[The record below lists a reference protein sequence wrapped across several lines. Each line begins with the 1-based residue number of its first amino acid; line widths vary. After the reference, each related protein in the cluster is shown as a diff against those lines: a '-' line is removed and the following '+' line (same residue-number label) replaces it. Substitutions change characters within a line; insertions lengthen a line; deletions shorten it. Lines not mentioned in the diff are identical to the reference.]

1 MRRSLFEIIDDAG
14 LDPKHS
20 GDKVR
25 FYCYFCDQD
34 GRARSKGRNATGFAE
49 SGWWSC
55 YSCSRKGG
63 ADAIAALIG
72 VRLTEVVSKRKA
84 MPAPKD
90 IAEFWTS
97 HLASAQPKDAKR
109 VVTTWLQEVRGWHE
123 EYAFAAS
130 DWPDIKVF
138 DPELDWGRDNEIAGN
153 MRYRP
158 RHRILGGIRDELGV
172 IRTFTRQ
179 WDGTG
184 DRPDIQ
190 RYNLSGELTGS
201 LGSVLCYG
209 SIESAIDAARQGRP
223 IFITEGFPDT
233 LAAWA
238 LTRPRYAAV
247 LGTFNTSTGPA
258 VAWALSEQLGDR
270 GYAGDVYIVEQ
281 MDQEKNGVVA
291 SEVWRDAVISA
302 LSPRCGITRISM
314 ALAEGDMARTKGHVE
329 SGEYDLADWVAD
341 GGDLDRLLDVAG
353 ELIKA
358 KPRTVDELR
367 RDMADEMVM
376 IVNDVTASWRDTS
389 TRKRVGTA
397 NPPAGGGKTTAALRV
412 AHWAAQNEDPRLD
425 IPWIGKVPR
434 ALGLPDGEIPKGRR
448 VLVSTSSHKLAME
461 KLGEFSEINGVDAS
475 AVHLQGLM
483 RVCKFKKSR
492 ALGRVYGAVGRRG
505 VCGDSGAPDRCP
517 HAATCP
523 GAQDHMIMPGQV
535 GFGYHRT
542 DVDVDLVIIDEDPGV
557 MDVVEI
563 EEPEVVSLFA
573 AVGSSV
579 DRRRAWWHRTNPD
592 AQSVAQALHSVFVER
607 AEQHRAWISR
617 GGANHANVLGDAELR
632 RVLEDVPAKLMRAEL
647 EGGMIAREDVDKA
660 FTEMINRGFIGE
672 DAVQPPRP
680 SPSEIRTDSPEAHR
694 LPSLAAFRVVR
705 DMIRWMWAPE
715 SVIPMGTQE
724 SGPRLDPKPVLTLNA
739 TKADHAYKLEWW
751 SVRELPNAPLV
762 ILDATGHLM
771 QQQWN
776 AAYHEKIDVY
786 PMPMAGR
793 APSKAIHY
801 KTSISKR
808 LIANEPDLA
817 LDRISGGLVDA
828 VIGAMGPVPGK
839 PNIGIITHKVI
850 ADGMMGRSKTDFG
863 VKLRQMIE
871 GMEKANGVAISA
883 GYYGLDD
890 RGTNR
895 WKNVDA
901 FVAIGD
907 FIPNIGVT
915 DAEAGYLGMT
925 GDEHRD
931 GLQASTVIQAMARSR
946 YAVRPIGERAPI
958 IVYMGKDEPP
968 MDDVRWE
975 TMRPKSGPSIDA
987 GGRDARGL
995 AVRAAAELGIVGA
1008 SVLKSLDRAVY
1019 PWSLWADVDLDK
1031 MSARHL
1037 QRCVEYAANLHKF
1050 ETYVIGYTKGRVK
1063 LFARTREI
1071 AQSWVDVNLS

>member
-1 MRRSLFEIIDDAG
+1 MRRSLYEVVDDAG
-14 LDPKHS
+14 LNPKHS

-34 GRARSKGRNATGFAE
+34 GRSRTKGTNAIGYPE

-55 YSCSRKGG
+55 YSCGRKGG
-63 ADAIAALIG
+63 AADIAALIG
-72 VRLTEVVSKRKA
+72 LMVTEVKTDRRT
-84 MPAPKD
+84 MPQPKS
-90 IAEFWTS
+90 IAEFWTH
-97 HLASAQPKDAKR
+97 HLASSQPKDAKR
-109 VVTTWLQEVRGWHE
+109 VVTTWLKDVRGWSE
-123 EYAFAAS
+123 EHAYAGAEWS
-130 DWPDIKVF
+130 DIKVF
-138 DPELDWGRDNEIAGN
+138 DPETHGRMGEVGRS
-153 MRYRP
+153 MCYRP
-158 RHRILGGIRDELGV
+158 KHRILGGIRDELGA

-184 DRPDIQ
+184 DRPDVQ
-190 RYNLSGELTGS
+190 RYNLSGELTGP

-209 SIESAIDAARQGRP
+209 SIESAVEAAQQGRP
-223 IFITEGFPDT
+223 IFITEGLPDT

-238 LTRPRYAAV
+238 LTRHLYAAV

-270 GYAGDVYIVEQ
+270 GYAADVYIVEQ
-281 MDQEKNGVVA
+281 MDQEKKGVVA

-341 GGDLDRLLDVAG
+341 GGDLDRLLDVAS
-353 ELIKA
+353 ELVKSR
-358 KPRTVDELR
+358 PRTVEELR
-367 RDMADEMVM
+367 RDMSDEMVM
-376 IVNDVTASWRDTS
+376 IVNDVTDSWRS
-389 TRKRVGTA
+389 TDVRRRVGTA

-434 ALGLPDGEIPKGRR
+434 VLGLPDGEIPKGRR

-461 KLGEFSEINGVDAS
+461 KIGEFHEINGVDAQ

-483 RVCKFKKSR
+483 RVCKFKKSK

-505 VCGDSGAPDRCP
+505 VCGDPGASDRCP

-535 GFGYHRT
+535 GFGYHKT

-557 MDVVEI
+557 MDIVEI
-563 EEPEVVSLFA
+563 EEAEVVSLFA
-573 AVGSSV
+573 AVGSAV
-579 DRRRAWWHRTNPD
+579 DRRRAWWHKTNPD
-592 AQSVAQALHSVFVER
+592 AQVVAQAIHAAFTR
-607 AEQHRAWISR
+607 HADRHRFWISR
-617 GGANHANVLGDAELR
+617 GGANHARVIPDEDLR
-632 RVLEDVPAKLMRAEL
+632 SILEEAADSISRDDIEAGTITREK
-647 EGGMIAREDVDKA
+647 ARSA
-660 FTEMINRGFIGE
+660 FMEMISRGFIGE

-680 SPSEIRTDSPEAHR
+680 KPGEIRDDFPGVAH

-705 DMIRWMWAPE
+705 DMLRWMWAPE
-715 SVIPMGTQE
+715 SKISMGAQE
-724 SGPRLDPKPVLTLNA
+724 SGPRIDPKPVLTLNA
-739 TKADHAYKLEWW
+739 TKADDAYKLQWW

-762 ILDATGHLM
+762 VLDATGHLM
-771 QQQWN
+771 QKQWT
-776 AAYHEKIDVY
+776 AAYHERVDVY

-793 APSKAIHY
+793 APLKAIHY
-801 KTSISKR
+801 RTSISKK
-808 LIANEPDLA
+808 LISSDESLV

-839 PNIGIITHKVI
+839 PNIGIITHKII

-958 IVYMGKDEPP
+958 IVYMGKEEPP

-1019 PWSLWADVDLDK
+1019 PWSLWADVDLDE

-1050 ETYVIGYTKGRVK
+1050 ETYVIGYAKGRVK